1 MIGFALDRHRR
12 TDALGIVNIH
22 DVQPRYM
29 SIDGHELDLEDST
42 NKSAV
47 AEREEGEKK
56 GKTYDSS
63 GPSGAFLS
71 WEGWSQSDR
80 E

>member
-1 MIGFALDRHRR
+1 MNDGFCAGEVSKDRCVGLDN
-12 TDALGIVNIH
+12 VH

-29 SIDGHELDLEDST
+29 NIDGHELDLGDST

-47 AEREEGEKK
+47 AEREGGEKK
-56 GKTYDSS
+56 EKTYDSS
-63 GPSGAFLS
+63 GLSGAFLS
-71 WEGWSQSDR
+71 YE

>member
-1 MIGFALDRHRR
+1 MIGFALERYRK

-22 DVQPRYM
+22 NVQPRYM
-29 SIDGHELDLEDST
+29 SIDGHELDLEDIT

-47 AEREEGEKK
+47 AEREGEKK
-56 GKTYDSS
+56 EKTYDSS

-71 WEGWSQSDR
+71 YEGWSQSDR